1 MVMELLSQASG
12 IRNVSCHGSNNMV
25 NLEVLW
31 KWQDAFLALE
41 KECIRLNAHMSYLLK
56 TKNDYKTKL
65 LLINRQ

>member
-1 MVMELLSQASG
+1 
-12 IRNVSCHGSNNMV
+12 MV